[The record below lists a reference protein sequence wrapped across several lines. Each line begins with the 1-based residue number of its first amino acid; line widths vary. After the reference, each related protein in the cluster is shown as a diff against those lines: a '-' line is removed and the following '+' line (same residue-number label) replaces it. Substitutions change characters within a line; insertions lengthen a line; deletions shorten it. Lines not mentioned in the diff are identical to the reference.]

1 MGAPFPLGKLPAD
14 VLARLLARVAPTDP
28 RVIVGPGIG
37 LDAAVIDMGDRL
49 LVAKSDP
56 VTFATDSIGWYAVQV
71 NANDIATTGATP
83 RWFLATVLL
92 PEARADVTMA
102 DNILTQI
109 HGACVAIGASLVGG
123 HTEVTYGLDRPVVV
137 GAMLG
142 EVTRERLVLPSG
154 ARPGD
159 ALLLTKGIAV
169 EGTAIMAREK
179 ANELREF
186 DAAFL
191 ERCRNFLTEPGLSVV
206 RDAAIATRYAA
217 GRVHAMHDPTEGG
230 LATGLHELARASSVG
245 LMIEA
250 SAVPVY
256 AETQVLCRALGLDPW
271 GVIASGALLLA
282 VEAADAEN
290 ICRALETQGIRAAL
304 IGRVTDAANTV
315 LLRDASGLRDL
326 PHFERDEIARLF
338 E

>member
-14 VLARLLARVAPTDP
+14 VLARLLAGMRPVDP
-28 RVIVGPGIG
+28 RVLVGPGIG
-37 LDAAVIDMGDRL
+37 LDAAVIDMGDSL
-49 LVAKSDP
+49 LVATTDP
-56 VTFATDSIGWYAVQV
+56 ITFAADSIGWYAVQV

-83 RWFLATVLL
+83 HWFMATVLL
-92 PEARADVTMA
+92 PESRADVAMA
-102 DNILTQI
+102 EDILAQI
-109 HGACVAIGASLVGG
+109 HAACIAIGVDLVGG
-123 HTEVTYGLDRPVVV
+123 HTEITYGLDRPIVV
-137 GAMLG
+137 GTMLG
-142 EVTRERLVLPSG
+142 QVRRERWVTPYG

-169 EGTAIMAREK
+169 EGTAIMAREQNLGLEVK
-179 ANELREF
+179 
-186 DAAFL
+186 FL
-191 ERCRNFLTEPGLSVV
+191 EGCRNFLTQPGISIV
-206 RDAAIATRYAA
+206 RDAAIATDA

-230 LATGLHELARASSVG
+230 LATGLHELAQASSVG
-245 LMIEA
+245 LSIEA

-256 AETQVLCRALGLDPW
+256 AETQTLCRAMGLDPW

-290 ICRALETQGIRAAL
+290 IRQALETQGIRAAL

-315 LLRDASGLRDL
+315 LLHDASGTRDL